1 MQDLLCA
8 TFFQKPMFPVPAL
21 ENPLRER
28 PGQDGDM
35 TSCKGFW
42 NKTPPGVQKGIEER
56 GFEEILFPLAHNLSW
71 VCGVRSSD
79 LPFLLAIADG
89 SNCPRITLAV
99 RKQVSELLWLPS
111 LLVVCLTL
119 LCSSLELLAWD

>member
-1 MQDLLCA
+1 
-8 TFFQKPMFPVPAL
+8 MFPVPAL

-28 PGQDGDM
+28 PGRDGDM

-42 NKTPPGVQKGIEER
+42 NKTPPEVQKGIEER

-79 LPFLLAIADG
+79 LPFLPAIMRMGVIAQG
-89 SNCPRITLAV
+89 SPLAV

-111 LLVVCLTL
+111 RLVVCLTL